1 MQTGAGGANACLGGA
16 APPSDPD
23 RPQRA
28 AARLGNPRLTE
39 SRTEPPKRPN
49 VAALRLLLPFVLPY
63 RWVGIGAGLAL
74 IVAAGMMLALGP
86 FVQQLIDKGFS
97 SRSQA
102 DLNVTAL
109 QLFGIVAVLAVATSA
124 RFSLVS
130 WLGER
135 IAADLRR
142 GVFECMLSLSPA
154 FFETARTGEI
164 LSRLSADTSIL
175 QTVIGSAISQWLRNG
190 LMLVGAIVMLI
201 VTSPKLAAVVVG
213 VVPVVVVPL
222 IVFGRREKRL
232 SRAAQD
238 RVADV
243 GAYAEES
250 INAIRTVQAFTHEP
264 VDRQRFGA
272 TVEVSV
278 ATALR
283 RVRTRAW
290 LILIVILLGFGA
302 IIFGLWLGGR
312 EVIEGRMTG
321 GELSKFV
328 FFAVLVATSGST
340 ITELW
345 GEIQRA
351 AGATERLVEL
361 LHEQPEIVAPAT
373 PAALP
378 EPSQGRVAFDRVT
391 FHYPTRPDRSALE
404 DFSLSVEPGETVAL
418 VGPSGAG
425 KTTVFQLLLRF
436 YDPAEG
442 AVRIDGVD
450 LKTADPAAIRARL
463 GLVSQD
469 PVIFSANAWENIRY
483 GRPDATD
490 AEVRDAAEAASAA
503 EFLDKLP
510 SGLDT
515 FLGEKG
521 VRLSGGQRQ
530 RIAIARAILRNP
542 PILLLDEA
550 TSALDAE
557 SERAVQQALA
567 RLAEGRTTLVIAHR
581 LATVRKAD
589 RIVVIDHGRVI
600 ATGRHD
606 ALIHEDGLYARLARL
621 QFTEAA

>member
-1 MQTGAGGANACLGGA
+1 LSETQA
-16 APPSDPD
+16 
-23 RPQRA
+23 
-28 AARLGNPRLTE
+28 
-39 SRTEPPKRPN
+39 EPAKRPN
-49 VAALRLLLPFVLPY
+49 VAALRLLLPFVAPY
-63 RWVGIGAGLAL
+63 RWRALGAALAL
-74 IVAAGMMLALGP
+74 MVAAGMMLALGP
-86 FVQQLIDKGFS
+86 YVKQLIDKGFS
-97 SRSQA
+97 GNSGA
-102 DLNVTAL
+102 ELNMTAL
-109 QLFGIVAVLAVATSA
+109 QLFGVVAVLAVATFW
-124 RFSLVS
+124 RFTLVS

-142 GVFECMLSLSPA
+142 GVFERMLSLSPA

-190 LMLVGAIVMLI
+190 LMLVGAITLLI

-213 VVPVVVVPL
+213 IVPVVVVPL
-222 IVFGRREKRL
+222 IIFGRREKKL

-243 GAYAEES
+243 GAYAEEA
-250 INAIRTVQAFTHEP
+250 INAIRTVQAFVHES

-272 TVEVSV
+272 TVEASV

-283 RVRTRAW
+283 RINTRAW
-290 LILIVILLGFGA
+290 LIMIVILLGFGA
-302 IIFGLWLGGR
+302 IIFALWLGGR

-321 GELSKFV
+321 GELSAFV
-328 FFAVLVATSGST
+328 FYAVLVATSGST

-351 AGATERLVEL
+351 AGAAERLVEL
-361 LHEQPEIVAPAT
+361 LNERPAIMAPAA
-373 PAALP
+373 PRVLP
-378 EPSQGRVAFDRVT
+378 ETAQGRVDFDHVT
-391 FHYPTRPDRSALE
+391 FHYPARPDHSALE
-404 DFSLSVEPGETVAL
+404 DFTLSVEPGETVAL

-436 YDPAEG
+436 YDPSAG
-442 AVRIDGVD
+442 RVCIDGVD
-450 LKTADPAAIRARL
+450 LKSADPAAIRGRL
-463 GLVSQD
+463 GLVPQD

-483 GRPDATD
+483 GRPEASD

-503 EFLDKLP
+503 EFLDRLP
-510 SGLDT
+510 DGFDT

-557 SERAVQQALA
+557 SERAVQQALT
-567 RLAEGRTTLVIAHR
+567 RLATGRTTLVIAHR

-606 ALIHEDGLYARLARL
+606 ALIHEDGLYARLAKL
-621 QFTEAA
+621 QFTEAAA